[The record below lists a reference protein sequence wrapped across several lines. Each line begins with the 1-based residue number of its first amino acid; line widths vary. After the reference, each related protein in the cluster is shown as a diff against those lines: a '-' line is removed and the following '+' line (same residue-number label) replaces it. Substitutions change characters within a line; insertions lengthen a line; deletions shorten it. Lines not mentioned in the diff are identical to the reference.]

1 MCGLAGFVG
10 SFEPSL
16 LKNMTD
22 AIAHRGP
29 DGEGH
34 WIDGMQGVGLGHR
47 RLSIIDLSEAASQPM
62 SAVRNRYM
70 VVFNGEI
77 YNYKT
82 LAADLKRRGYQF
94 NEKSDTAILG
104 PLYDSYGPGMLNK
117 LNGIF
122 SIAIWDR
129 KDQTLF
135 VARDHLGI
143 KPLYYALC
151 EKGLLFASEM
161 KALLQ
166 HEALP
171 RSMNPTAMFNSLTY
185 LWSAGEDTM
194 FGDVKKLLPGH
205 YMLYSEE
212 GLRVKTWYT
221 PPMPE
226 LDKKGQPIYDKSL
239 KPVHLLDLFD
249 DVVRDQLVA
258 DVPVG
263 AFLSGGVDSSAI
275 VASIMA
281 QDKRPLKTF
290 CIGFDDA
297 RFKKEGFSD
306 DSEYA
311 RIVAKHTGAILEH
324 VTAESN
330 GMKHLS
336 EMVYALDEPQADPAP
351 LYVAAI
357 SKKAREHNIKV
368 LMGGTGGD
376 DIFSG
381 YRRHQAIM
389 LMQALE
395 GMPSGMKGAMS
406 AGLGLIQAPSFM
418 KRRAER
424 LRYILGNNIQD
435 AMLSAFHSTPA
446 GMTLSLLSDDMKKE
460 FANYNGGY
468 LNEVRQMSIP
478 SSLDSM
484 GDSTPLS
491 AQHPLNQML
500 FMEQHGFLPDHNLNY
515 TDKLGMAEGVEIRV
529 PFLDPR
535 LLSFAAKLPINQKCN
550 GKRAKIMLKKAM
562 EPRLPKKVLY
572 RSKAGFGAPVRS
584 WIVDDNADMVR
595 DILMGQKAHARG
607 WYDVNGIEELFNAT
621 KAGKVD
627 GAYTLLSLL
636 TVELWAQQFM
646 DSSVPKRMV
655 A

>member
-281 QDKRPLKTF
+281 QDKRPLKT
-290 CIGFDDA
+290 
-297 RFKKEGFSD
+297 
-306 DSEYA
+306 
-311 RIVAKHTGAILEH
+311 L
-324 VTAESN
+324 
-330 GMKHLS
+330 MML
-336 EMVYALDEPQADPAP
+336 ALR
-351 LYVAAI
+351 
-357 SKKAREHNIKV
+357 KKALATIVNTPV
-368 LMGGTGGD
+368 LWPNT
-376 DIFSG
+376 
-381 YRRHQAIM
+381 
-389 LMQALE
+389 
-395 GMPSGMKGAMS
+395 
-406 AGLGLIQAPSFM
+406 QAP
-418 KRRAER
+418 
-424 LRYILGNNIQD
+424 Y
-435 AMLSAFHSTPA
+435 
-446 GMTLSLLSDDMKKE
+446 
-460 FANYNGGY
+460 
-468 LNEVRQMSIP
+468 
-478 SSLDSM
+478 
-484 GDSTPLS
+484 
-491 AQHPLNQML
+491 
-500 FMEQHGFLPDHNLNY
+500 
-515 TDKLGMAEGVEIRV
+515 
-529 PFLDPR
+529 
-535 LLSFAAKLPINQKCN
+535 
-550 GKRAKIMLKKAM
+550 
-562 EPRLPKKVLY
+562 
-572 RSKAGFGAPVRS
+572 
-584 WIVDDNADMVR
+584 
-595 DILMGQKAHARG
+595 
-607 WYDVNGIEELFNAT
+607 
-621 KAGKVD
+621 
-627 GAYTLLSLL
+627 
-636 TVELWAQQFM
+636 
-646 DSSVPKRMV
+646 
-655 A
+655 